1 MIHTNPTLLAE
12 IRSRFAHVDSCPTTG
27 PRVFFENAGGA
38 LTLNAVVETCAR
50 MAAIPDNQGRN
61 NPASQELV
69 RIINRAKD
77 DTRRFFNAKVGQI
90 IVGESGTELIFR
102 LISAACLGATK
113 GGNVI
118 GSTIEHPATRSACV
132 RWSEIAGMNYVNI
145 IHNDETGSVDAPAYA
160 IHVTPDTR
168 VATILHTSPVT
179 GMSMDVAAIAAQIR
193 AISPECFI
201 IVDGIQHAAH
211 GGLDIDSYGIDG
223 YVISP
228 YKVFSRHG
236 YGLAWLSDRLAAL
249 PHDALID
256 GPTENWELGT
266 RDTGA
271 YAAFSDV
278 VQYFEWLGQQFTDS
292 DNTRTQIEAAGV
304 AIHAQ
309 EKHLTD
315 AMLFGTGNLKGL
327 AEMENITVLGGIHN
341 PSREGLVSIVVKGWD
356 SVQVVADLHS
366 AGIRVHVRKA
376 DHYSGTILRPLGLV
390 SCIRVSMCHYN
401 TEQEVAQF
409 LAALQGIA
417 PA

>member
-12 IRSRFAHVDSCPTTG
+12 IRSKFAHVDSCPTTG

-38 LTLNAVVETCAR
+38 LTLNSVIETGAQ
-50 MAAIPDNQGRN
+50 MAAIPDNQGRD
-61 NPASQELV
+61 NPASHDLM
-69 RIINRAKD
+69 RIIAQAKT
-77 DTRRFFNAKVGQI
+77 DTRRFFNAKGGQI
-90 IVGESGTELIFR
+90 IAGESGTELSFR
-102 LISAACLGATK
+102 LITAACLGAAK

-118 GSTIEHPATRSACV
+118 GSTIEHPASRSACI
-132 RWSEIAGMNYVNI
+132 RWAKIADMPYISIVHDN
-145 IHNDETGSVDAPAYA
+145 ETGTVNTAAYA
-160 IHVTPDTR
+160 RHVTPDTR

-179 GMSMDVAAIAAQIR
+179 GMSMDVAAIAAEIR
-193 AISPECFI
+193 KVSPACFI

-211 GGLDIDSYGIDG
+211 GGLDIDSYDIDG

-271 YAAFSDV
+271 YATFSQV
-278 VQYFEWLGQQFTDS
+278 VQYFEWLGQHFTDS
-292 DNTRTQIEAAGV
+292 ADPRTQIEAAGI

-315 AMLFGTGNLKGL
+315 VMLCGTGNLKGL
-327 AEMENITVLGGIHN
+327 AEMDEIEVVGGIDN
-341 PSREGLVSIVVKGWD
+341 PNREGLVSIVVKGHD
-356 SVQVVADLHS
+356 SVQVVTELRAQ
-366 AGIRVHVRKA
+366 GIRVHVRKA
-376 DHYSGTILRPLGLV
+376 DHYSGTILRPLGLE

-401 TEQEVAQF
+401 SEQEVAQF
-409 LAALQGIA
+409 LAALQAIV
-417 PA
+417 